1 MNGVQKNKNDL
12 IILLNPSVE
21 HNSELQFTK
30 WEFLP
35 KGASFSSDQ
44 LQEVT

>member
-30 WEFLP
+30 WEFLL
-35 KGASFSSDQ
+35 KCISYKR
-44 LQEVT
+44 

>member
-21 HNSELQFTK
+21 RNSELQFTK
-30 WEFLP
+30 
-35 KGASFSSDQ
+35 
-44 LQEVT
+44 

>member
-12 IILLNPSVE
+12 IILLNLSVE

-30 WEFLP
+30 
-35 KGASFSSDQ
+35 
-44 LQEVT
+44 